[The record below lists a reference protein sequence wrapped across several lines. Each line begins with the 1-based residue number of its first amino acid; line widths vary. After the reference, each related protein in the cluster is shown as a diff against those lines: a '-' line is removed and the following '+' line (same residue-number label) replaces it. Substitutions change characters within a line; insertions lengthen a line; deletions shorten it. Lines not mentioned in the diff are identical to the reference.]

1 MYTRSLRI
9 IKTKEPYTYT
19 LVQLIFWTLVWFV
32 DQKGPVES
40 QKRILYFIDYTK
52 KLIEVLNSYI
62 PAHIIVVVLQTSA
75 SLVTGGRP

>member
-32 DQKGPVES
+32 HQKVPVES

-52 KLIEVLNSYI
+52 KLIEVLNSYNTCSYYSCRT
-62 PAHIIVVVLQTSA
+62 ADKRQSCH
-75 SLVTGGRP
+75 RR